1 LAQLAPQLH
10 GHNHVSTLQQ
20 SRTPC
25 FGLLQVTTGAMCREK
40 PTSSVASSP
49 CSSPRSNDSDVQCP
63 ALRTLEELTCDF
75 RRRVGNGNQGFRS
88 LVELNNDFRQ
98 RANNQPATAE
108 CPDSHSKNSESST
121 SVDETNE
128 SVPKLQHQDDSAQEK
143 PKAKKVGTVRRLFGG
158 KGFGFITPDEG
169 SSHGD
174 VFLHFADLNNGSFG
188 DMLLGMKVRFHC
200 ETDARTG
207 KLRARSASIV
217 AQASGQ
223 ESTAACTKPNLSAT
237 KDTTGGAQTVPQ
249 ERQRHGKK
257 PAKPATHSAAVAEVQ
272 PVYDRSR
279 MLALRRMMKPKS
291 KGRSAKSFPIRT
303 VLVPRTLDSDDVTDS
318 RGHKRSLDQDPE
330 LDDEARLAEMEV
342 RLSRESGADEKNC
355 ETFGEEC
362 LEGWTF
368 EQAVEANAKLSS
380 RCGQASFLQPLMIN
394 FEDQAAEQPVQGA
407 ASKDVDEPC
416 PSTNASLGT
425 TSEDASSASEGGP
438 CDREDSGL
446 LGPVNLNFQ

>member
-1 LAQLAPQLH
+1 
-10 GHNHVSTLQQ
+10 
-20 SRTPC
+20 
-25 FGLLQVTTGAMCREK
+25 
-40 PTSSVASSP
+40 
-49 CSSPRSNDSDVQCP
+49 
-63 ALRTLEELTCDF
+63 
-75 RRRVGNGNQGFRS
+75 
-88 LVELNNDFRQ
+88 
-98 RANNQPATAE
+98 
-108 CPDSHSKNSESST
+108 
-121 SVDETNE
+121 
-128 SVPKLQHQDDSAQEK
+128 
-143 PKAKKVGTVRRLFGG
+143 
-158 KGFGFITPDEG
+158 
-169 SSHGD
+169 
-174 VFLHFADLNNGSFG
+174 
-188 DMLLGMKVRFHC
+188 MLLGMKVRFHC

-223 ESTAACTKPNLSAT
+223 ESTQLALSLT
-237 KDTTGGAQTVPQ
+237 FRRQKTPQVVPRLPQ

-425 TSEDASSASEGGP
+425 TS
-438 CDREDSGL
+438 
-446 LGPVNLNFQ
+446 